1 MRLLIASGL
10 TVGTAESLTGGLVA
24 GALTSV
30 PGASA
35 VFRGAI
41 VAYAADLK
49 ASLLG
54 VPASLLERV
63 GTVHHEVA
71 VAMASGVCERLATDV
86 GIGTTG
92 VAGPDPVD
100 GHPVGTVHIAVAG
113 PGLPSRHAEL
123 RLTGDRNTIRR
134 DTVRA
139 AIGLL
144 VAVLMEDNR

>member
-1 MRLLIASGL
+1 M
-10 TVGTAESLTGGLVA
+10 A

-35 VFRGAI
+35 VFRGAV

-54 VPASLLERV
+54 VPASLLDRV
-63 GTVHHEVA
+63 GTVHQDVA
-71 VAMASGVCERLATDV
+71 LAMAHGVCERLAVQV

-113 PGLPSRHAEL
+113 PRGLARHAEL
-123 RLTGDRNTIRR
+123 RLAGSRDQIRR
-134 DTVRA
+134 DTVQASIR
-139 AIGLL
+139 LL
-144 VAVLMEDNR
+144 LAVLMEDNT